1 MPEIVLH
8 EGADEELKAAA
19 VFYESRRAG
28 LGESFLE
35 RVSEGFEL
43 IRTQPLAGQVTFKNY
58 RRVLIQQ
65 FPYSIIYRVE
75 ADTVFVVAI
84 AHWRRR
90 PMYWKPRT

>member
-65 FPYSIIYRVE
+65 FLIQLFIESRLILS
-75 ADTVFVVAI
+75 
-84 AHWRRR
+84 WS
-90 PMYWKPRT
+90 WL